1 MRPNIFMWLNFVDA
15 RADGSDGN
23 LWGLLLVWSDQGL
36 MAAWL
41 LITAPGTFR
50 ELYSN
55 TNCTS
60 ADTQI
65 SMVYGGWPTTDNQ
78 RCLRDDAI
86 LCRISSLHTCHGSS
100 DNINGSKLGSRSMVT
115 AEAIFCVKLRKKLA
129 SHEWASAGAL
139 FHIVVEVTR
148 TDMCH
153 NVIMPGHLCQCVRL
167 WPEWGI
173 SWKIPA
179 HGHWRPGDW
188 PLHEISWPGVCR
200 LSWHQCDMWHRTTG
214 ASVLRSRQRR
224 GVRAVSL
231 FHFDADTMTVSN

>member
-1 MRPNIFMWLNFVDA
+1 MKIVV
-15 RADGSDGN
+15 G
-23 LWGLLLVWSDQGL
+23 VVC
-36 MAAWL
+36 
-41 LITAPGTFR
+41 PGTPGS
-50 ELYSN
+50 LTPDYSSGN
-55 TNCTS
+55 IQGIVFKNKLQLCCHS
-60 ADTQI
+60 
-65 SMVYGGWPTTDNQ
+65 VPLVHGEWPKPNNQ

-86 LCRISSLHTCHGSS
+86 LCRISSPHTCHGSS

-167 WPEWGI
+167 WPERGI

-188 PLHEISWPGVCR
+188 TLHEISWPGVCT
-200 LSWHQCDMWHRTTG
+200 LSWHQCDMCDNWSLCFTEQTEE
-214 ASVLRSRQRR
+214 R
-224 GVRAVSL
+224 GEGCQSGPFWCRHDDC
-231 FHFDADTMTVSN
+231 F